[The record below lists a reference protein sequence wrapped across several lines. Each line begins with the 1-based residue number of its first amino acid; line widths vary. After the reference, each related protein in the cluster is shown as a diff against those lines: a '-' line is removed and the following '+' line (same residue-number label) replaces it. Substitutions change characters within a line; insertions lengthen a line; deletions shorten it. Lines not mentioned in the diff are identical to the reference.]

1 MENMPSVTEAG
12 LYRYPGQYTTAAEVP
27 GEHFDLSSLVEL
39 DDWQFP
45 SDRSIKP
52 DPIPVPKPDPDAFL
66 PEFEANYHL
75 PPQYYYP
82 QAPQG
87 SLMASPY
94 PPNQQLTLSQ
104 PPTPAA
110 ECQVSSTMSPVATSP
125 FSAQSDGSFEC
136 EHGQDF
142 GGMDDIDLGDINLKG
157 LTEEQLVSL
166 TARDLNRLCR
176 DMPDDVI
183 KQLKKRRR
191 TLKNRGY
198 AYNSRVRRVTQKN
211 VLEQERD
218 DLKKQLHQMSDRC
231 RLLERELEQWKMR
244 AQSLERSEI

>member
-12 LYRYPGQYTTAAEVP
+12 YHYPGQYPAAEVP
-27 GEHFDLSSLVEL
+27 GEHFDLSTLVEL
-39 DDWQFP
+39 DDWAQFP

-75 PPQYYYP
+75 PPQFYYP
-82 QAPQG
+82 QPPQG
-87 SLMASPY
+87 PLMASPY

-125 FSAQSDGSFEC
+125 FSAQSDGSFDC

-142 GGMDDIDLGDINLKG
+142 GEMDDIDLGDINLKG

-231 RLLERELEQWKMR
+231 RLLEREMEQWKMR

>member
-1 MENMPSVTEAG
+1 
-12 LYRYPGQYTTAAEVP
+12 
-27 GEHFDLSSLVEL
+27 
-39 DDWQFP
+39 
-45 SDRSIKP
+45 
-52 DPIPVPKPDPDAFL
+52 
-66 PEFEANYHL
+66 
-75 PPQYYYP
+75 
-82 QAPQG
+82 
-87 SLMASPY
+87 
-94 PPNQQLTLSQ
+94 
-104 PPTPAA
+104 
-110 ECQVSSTMSPVATSP
+110 
-125 FSAQSDGSFEC
+125 
-136 EHGQDF
+136 
-142 GGMDDIDLGDINLKG
+142 MDDIDLGDINLKG